1 MTPVT
6 EAGPFVFGPFRLS
19 AAHRELSAHG
29 VPVALGQR
37 AFDLLLAL
45 VRRHGELVTKGE
57 LMAEVWP
64 GIAVEENNLH
74 VHVSALRKVLGA
86 AGSDQRC
93 ILTVAGR
100 GYRFVAPLDGE
111 SSAVDEASGR
121 PSSAQ
126 GEAAASA
133 AAPAS
138 HNLPQQPTALL
149 GREADL
155 EEITARLKTH
165 RLVTL
170 TGPGGVGKPGSRS
183 RPALAS
189 LPTIPTAYGSRSS
202 PRSAT
207 RSW

>member
-1 MTPVT
+1 M
-6 EAGPFVFGPFRLS
+6 
-19 AAHRELSAHG
+19 
-29 VPVALGQR
+29 
-37 AFDLLLAL
+37 
-45 VRRHGELVTKGE
+45 
-57 LMAEVWP
+57 
-64 GIAVEENNLH
+64 EENNLH

-111 SSAVDEASGR
+111 SSALDEASGR

-138 HNLPQQPTALL
+138 HNLPQQPTALI

-165 RLVTL
+165 RRVML
-170 TGPGGVGKPGSRS
+170 TGSGGVGKTRLAIEAGAGVLADYPDGVWLAELAPLGDAQLVTAIVAGALGITSAARQPRS
-183 RPALAS
+183 RPWKRRSKAS
-189 LPTIPTAYGSRSS
+189 NCC
-202 PRSAT
+202 
-207 RSW
+207 